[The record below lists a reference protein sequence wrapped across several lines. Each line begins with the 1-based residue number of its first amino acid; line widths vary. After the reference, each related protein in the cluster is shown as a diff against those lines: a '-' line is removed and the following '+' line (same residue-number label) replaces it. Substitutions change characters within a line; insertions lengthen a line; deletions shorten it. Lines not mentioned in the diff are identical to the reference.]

1 MESHEKFLDNSDYSR
16 ANMKLNWWSR
26 GQQRGLLIDCK
37 GLHEGSSLINERGE
51 KESKERFEVDLM

>member
-1 MESHEKFLDNSDYSR
+1 
-16 ANMKLNWWSR
+16 MKLNWWSR

-37 GLHEGSSLINERGE
+37 GLHEGSSLINEGGE